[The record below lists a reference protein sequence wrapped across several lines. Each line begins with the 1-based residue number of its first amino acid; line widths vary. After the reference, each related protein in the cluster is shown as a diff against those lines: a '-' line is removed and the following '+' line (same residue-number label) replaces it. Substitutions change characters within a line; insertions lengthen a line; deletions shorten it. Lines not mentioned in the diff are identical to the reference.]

1 MKGVVFTEFFEFV
14 EEQYS
19 PEFLQ
24 ETIIESEIE
33 SKGVYTAIGTYPVC
47 EMGALVGTLAA
58 RTGHDVPLL
67 LKLFGR
73 HMFKYFYTSSGHFFE
88 GVSCPF
94 DMLASVETKIH
105 VDVKKLY
112 PDAELPTFEILEHTK
127 DRFVMNYK
135 SARGLGDLCE
145 GLIEECLEH
154 FNKPATIT
162 RKLVAQE
169 PITVIEFTLQV

>member
-14 EEQYS
+14 EETYS

-24 ETIIESEIE
+24 ETIADSQIASG
-33 SKGVYTAIGTYPVC
+33 GVYTSVGTYPVC
-47 EMGALVGTLAA
+47 EMGALVGSLSK
-58 RTGHDVPLL
+58 RTGHNSSQL

-73 HMFKYFYTSSGHFFE
+73 HLFRYFHASSPHFFE
-88 GVSCPF
+88 GVTCPF
-94 DMLASVETKIH
+94 DFLASVETKIH

-112 PDAELPTFEILEHTK
+112 PDAELPTFEILEHNQ

-145 GLIEECLEH
+145 GLIEECLLH
-154 FNKPATIT
+154 FKKQASISRELKSEDP
-162 RKLVAQE
+162 V
-169 PITVIEFTLQV
+169 TVIQFSLQA